1 MSTVPIRVFIA
12 DDHSLIRQGI
22 KRIIEFETDIAVVGD
37 ASNGQL
43 ALDEVMHLKPDII
56 LLDFHMPDMTGLE
69 VLKAMKERAL
79 LSKAIMLTVADDR
92 KTLLECIQFGAE
104 GYILKDSDTVD
115 IVSAIREVYR
125 GESYIDKRLVK
136 LLVETFTDHG
146 EDDETEDK
154 FSELTERE
162 LDVLGCIS
170 EGMTNKEVASTLFL
184 SEKTVKNYASS
195 LFRKLGVKDRVQATL
210 YAINNNL
217 KDYLIKNK

>member
-12 DDHSLIRQGI
+12 DDHALIRQGL
-22 KRIIEFETDIAVVGD
+22 KRVIEFESDIAVVGD
-37 ASNGQL
+37 GENGQES
-43 ALDEVMHLKPDII
+43 LDQIVLLKPDII

-69 VLKAMKERAL
+69 VLKALKEKGID
-79 LSKAIMLTVADDR
+79 SKAVMLTVADDR

-104 GYILKDSDTVD
+104 GYILKDSDITD
-115 IVSAIREVYR
+115 IVSAIREVYK

-136 LLVETFTDHG
+136 LLVETFTEHSE
-146 EDDETEDK
+146 EDELANM
-154 FSELTERE
+154 FSELTDRE
-162 LDVLGCIS
+162 LDVLKSIS
-170 EGMTNKEVASTLFL
+170 EGMTNKEVAQTLFL

-217 KDYLIKNK
+217 AEYMERK

>member
-1 MSTVPIRVFIA
+1 
-12 DDHSLIRQGI
+12 
-22 KRIIEFETDIAVVGD
+22 
-37 ASNGQL
+37 
-43 ALDEVMHLKPDII
+43 MHLKPDVI

-69 VLKAMKERAL
+69 VLKAMKEEAL
-79 LSKAIMLTVADDR
+79 SSKAIMLTVADDR

-115 IVSAIREVYR
+115 IVSAIREVFR

-136 LLVETFTDHG
+136 LLVETFTDHS
-146 EDDETEDK
+146 DEEEADDK
-154 FSELTERE
+154 FAELTERE

-170 EGMTNKEVASTLFL
+170 EGMTNREVASTLFL

-217 KDYLIKNK
+217 KEYLRKNN

>member
-12 DDHSLIRQGI
+12 DDHALIRQGI
-22 KRIIEFETDIAVVGD
+22 KRIIEFEPDIAVVGD
-37 ASNGQL
+37 ASDGQMTIDQVRL
-43 ALDEVMHLKPDII
+43 LKPDII
-56 LLDFHMPDMTGLE
+56 LLDFHMPDMSGLD
-69 VLKAMKERAL
+69 VLKALKELDIHSR
-79 LSKAIMLTVADDR
+79 SIMLTVADDR

-115 IVSAIREVYR
+115 IVSAIREVKR

-136 LLVETFTDHG
+136 LLVETFTDH
-146 EDDETEDK
+146 DDKNKDDSK
-154 FSELTERE
+154 FGELTERE
-162 LDVLGCIS
+162 LDVLKSIS
-170 EGMTNKEVASTLFL
+170 EGMTNKEVAQALFL

-217 KDYLIKNK
+217 TDYMSKR

>member
-22 KRIIEFETDIAVVGD
+22 KRIIEFESDIAVVGD
-37 ASNGQL
+37 AANGQL

-69 VLKAMKERAL
+69 VLKAMKEKDL
-79 LSKAIMLTVADDR
+79 MSKAIMLTVADDR

-136 LLVETFTDHG
+136 LLVETFTDHSD
-146 EDDETEDK
+146 EDETEDK

-217 KDYLIKNK
+217 KDYLLKNK

>member
-12 DDHSLIRQGI
+12 DDHALIRQGI
-22 KRIIEFETDIAVVGD
+22 KRIIEFESDIAVVGD
-37 ASNGQL
+37 AANGKL
-43 ALDEVMHLKPDII
+43 ALDEVMHLKPDVI

-69 VLKAMKERAL
+69 VLKAMKEEAL
-79 LSKAIMLTVADDR
+79 SSKAIMLTVADDR

-115 IVSAIREVYR
+115 IVSAIREVFR

-136 LLVETFTDHG
+136 LLVETFTDHS
-146 EDDETEDK
+146 DEEEADDK
-154 FSELTERE
+154 FAELTERE

-170 EGMTNKEVASTLFL
+170 EGMTNREVASTLFL

-217 KDYLIKNK
+217 KEYLRKNN

>member
-22 KRIIEFETDIAVVGD
+22 KRIIEFEEDIAVVGD
-37 ASNGQL
+37 AAGGQTTL
-43 ALDEVMHLKPDII
+43 EQVALLKPDII

-69 VLKAMKERAL
+69 VLKAIKDKGL
-79 LSKAIMLTVADDR
+79 ISKSIMLTVADDR
-92 KTLLECIQFGAE
+92 RTLLECIQFGAE

-136 LLVETFTDHG
+136 LLVETFTEHN
-146 EDDETEDK
+146 EDDESAGK
-154 FSELTERE
+154 FAELTERE
-162 LDVLGCIS
+162 LDVLKSIS
-170 EGMTNKEVASTLFL
+170 EGMTNKEVAATLFL

-217 KDYLIKNK
+217 SDYMARK

>member
-22 KRIIEFETDIAVVGD
+22 KRIIEFESDIAVVGD
-37 ASNGQL
+37 AANGQL

-69 VLKAMKERAL
+69 VLKAMKEKDL

-136 LLVETFTDHG
+136 LLVETFTDHSD
-146 EDDETEDK
+146 EDETEDK
-154 FSELTERE
+154 FAELTERE

-217 KDYLIKNK
+217 KDYLLKNK

>member
-22 KRIIEFETDIAVVGD
+22 KRIIEFEEDIAVVGD
-37 ASNGQL
+37 AAGGQTT
-43 ALDEVMHLKPDII
+43 LDQVLLLKPDII

-69 VLKAMKERAL
+69 VLKAMKEKDMT
-79 LSKAIMLTVADDR
+79 SKAIMLTVADDR

-136 LLVETFTDHG
+136 LLVETFTENKD
-146 EDDETEDK
+146 EDDAGNK
-154 FSELTERE
+154 FGDLTERE
-162 LDVLGCIS
+162 LDVLRSIS
-170 EGMTNKEVASTLFL
+170 EGMTNKEVASVLFL

-217 KDYLIKNK
+217 SDYMARK